1 MRGGNI
7 INVTKDW
14 NPKQARL
21 KEIILKKDK
30 FHEAINLTLEMHS
43 QVHTSEMSGAAF
55 VTYEDILWEN
65 LDQKVFR
72 DQIRK
77 KGTTIAWNLWHL
89 TRIEDLTVNL
99 LIAEK
104 DQVINSSSWLERMQ
118 VSVSDTGNAMNDSE
132 ISAFSSKVDMQE
144 LRKYRIEVGRK
155 TQEIIKKLTPEVLK
169 QKVKPEMIQ
178 RIKGEGGV
186 TDSEDSK
193 WLLDFW
199 GKKTVAGIILMPITR
214 HQIVHLNDSLML
226 KDKLS
231 GTYKSK

>member
-1 MRGGNI
+1 
-7 INVTKDW
+7 
-14 NPKQARL
+14 
-21 KEIILKKDK
+21 
-30 FHEAINLTLEMHS
+30 MHS
-43 QVHTSEMSGAAF
+43 QVHTSEMSGADF
-55 VTYEDILWEN
+55 VTYEDTLWKN
-65 LDQKVFR
+65 LDHKVFSKQLR
-72 DQIRK
+72 Q

-104 DQVINSSSWLERMQ
+104 NQVINSSSWLDRMQ
-118 VSVSDTGNAMNDSE
+118 VSVSDTGNAMDDSE
-132 ISAFSSKVDMQE
+132 IAVFSSQVNMQE

-155 TQEIIKKLTPEVLK
+155 TQEIMKMLTPEKLK

-178 RIKGEGGV
+178 RIKEEGGV

-199 GKKTVAGIILMPITR
+199 GRKTVAGIILMPITR

-226 KDKLS
+226 KDKISRALI
-231 GTYKSK
+231 

>member
-1 MRGGNI
+1 M

-14 NPKQARL
+14 NPKQAKL
-21 KEIILKKDK
+21 KEIILKQDK
-30 FHEAINLTLEMHS
+30 FHEVINLSLEMHS
-43 QVHTSEMSGAAF
+43 QVHTSEMSGADF
-55 VTYEDILWEN
+55 VTYEDTLWKN
-65 LDQKVFR
+65 LDQKVFSKQLR
-72 DQIRK
+72 Q

-104 DQVINSSSWLERMQ
+104 DQVINSSSWMDRMQ
-118 VSVSDTGNAMNDSE
+118 VSVSDTGNAMDDSE
-132 ISAFSSKVDMQE
+132 IATFSSQVNMQE

-155 TQEIIKKLTPEVLK
+155 NQEIIKMMTPEKLK
-169 QKVKPEMIQ
+169 QKINREMIQ
-178 RIKGEGGV
+178 RIKEEGGV
-186 TDSEDSK
+186 TDSENSK

-199 GKKTVAGIILMPITR
+199 GRKTVAGIILMPITR

-231 GTYKSK
+231 RDLI